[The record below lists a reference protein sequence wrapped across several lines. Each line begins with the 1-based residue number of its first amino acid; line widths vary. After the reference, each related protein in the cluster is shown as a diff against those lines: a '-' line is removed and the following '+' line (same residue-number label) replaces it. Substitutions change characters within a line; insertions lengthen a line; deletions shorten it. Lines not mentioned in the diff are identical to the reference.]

1 MQKYEYKTQ
10 PYEHQRKAL
19 NNGGLLKNYAYFM
32 EMGTG
37 KTKVAIDNVAYLWQN
52 KEIKECVVIA
62 PNSVYT
68 NWVQEIV
75 THCPVPT
82 NIWCW
87 KISKDKE
94 LIKSDKENKL
104 SFILMNVEALSHKS
118 GQKWLQNRINLNGK
132 SMMMIIDESTT
143 IKNPTALRTKAICKL
158 GTAVK
163 YRRILTG
170 SPITKSPLDLYTQC
184 AFLSK
189 ALLGFESFYTFRAR
203 YAVMHQIQM
212 GGNQILVPK
221 YYTNLD
227 ELEWKLKSFSYRVKK
242 DECLDLPPKLYQ
254 QRQVNLSTE
263 QATIYTR
270 LKKRARALIEDKT
283 VSFNNKLTEILR
295 LHQVCQGFLKTDEGT
310 IHAFKNNPKL
320 KELMAVLEES
330 DGKVIIWANY
340 VYNIKQIKSALE
352 ERYGKDSVVSIF
364 GEVDVE
370 GRKDAVN
377 NFQLNDRC
385 RFLVGNPATGGYGLT
400 LTAARYVVYFSNSYN
415 LEVRWQSEDRAHRIG
430 QKDKVTYIDLMVPE
444 SLDVMI
450 MSALDRK
457 IKLSAETLGEEA
469 KRFLS

>member
-1 MQKYEYKTQ
+1 MQKYAYKTS
-10 PYEHQRKAL
+10 PYEHQRIAL
-19 NNGGLLKNYAYFM
+19 NQGGQLKNYAYFM

-37 KTKVAIDNVAYLWQN
+37 KTKVAIDNVAYLWQTH
-52 KEIKECVVIA
+52 EIKECVVIA
-62 PNSVYT
+62 PNSVYL
-68 NWVQEIV
+68 NWVDEIKLHSPI
-75 THCPVPT
+75 TPY
-82 NIWCW
+82 IWCW
-87 KISKDKE
+87 KIDKDKE
-94 LIKSDKENKL
+94 LDRNSRSNKL
-104 SFILMNVEALSHKS
+104 IYILMNVEALSHKS
-118 GQKWLQNRINLNGK
+118 GQKWLQERINLNGNQ
-132 SMMMIIDESTT
+132 MMLVIDESTT

-203 YAVMHQIQM
+203 YAVMHQIQL

-227 ELEWKLKSFSYRVKK
+227 ELEGKLKGFSYRVKK
-242 DECLDLPPKLYQ
+242 EDCLDLPPKVYQ
-254 QRQVNLSTE
+254 QRKVHLTLE
-263 QATIYTR
+263 QQKIYQR
-270 LKKRARALIEDKT
+270 LKRKARAMIEDET

-295 LHQVCQGFLKTDEGT
+295 LHQICQGFLKTDEGT
-310 IHAFKNNPKL
+310 IHEFKNNPKL
-320 KELMAVLEES
+320 KELMAILEET
-330 DGKVIIWANY
+330 DGKCIIWANY
-340 VYNIKQIKSALE
+340 VYNIKQIKQALE
-352 ERYGKDSVVSIF
+352 DRYGKDSVVSIY

-370 GRKDAVN
+370 GRKNAVN
-377 NFQLNDRC
+377 NFQRSDRC
-385 RFLVGNPATGGYGLT
+385 QFLVGNPATGGYGLT

-457 IKLSAETLGEEA
+457 IKLSAQTLGEEA

>member
-75 THCPVPT
+75 NHCPIPT

-132 SMMMIIDESTT
+132 AMMMIIDESTT

-189 ALLGFESFYTFRAR
+189 ALLGYESFYTFRAR

-263 QATIYTR
+263 QATVYTR

-310 IHAFKNNPKL
+310 IHEFKNNPKL